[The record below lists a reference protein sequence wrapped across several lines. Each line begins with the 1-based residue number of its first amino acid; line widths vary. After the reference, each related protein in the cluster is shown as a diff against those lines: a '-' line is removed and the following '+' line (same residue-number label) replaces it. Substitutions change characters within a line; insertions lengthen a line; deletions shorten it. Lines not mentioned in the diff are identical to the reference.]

1 MCAARPAPG
10 RTSAAQMIRP
20 LATIAQVVV
29 ERFNYEINIR
39 VQIPVRAALFKL
51 ERLRLLDKTIHA
63 HVGAIQFL
71 ALPLMQYGCDLLRLA
86 WNQHNRRIIRGVA
99 GTGGRPEDLRRTRPH
114 PGHQIRSCSAFKAA
128 SSSGCVTPS
137 FATLYLRSHA
147 AATGRE
153 CTIAPLRAMMW
164 LPKKT
169 LNRWFGSDFSF
180 SGSMPKPQPWSHVQS
195 WYPTDFSLWRLSNAR
210 RPGLGLGLGLGLG
223 FR

>member
-114 PGHQIRSCSAFKAA
+114 PGHQMRLPAGVDGLREYARAGGRGLNRAPQTAALRDRLLYRPYPCTRFFCFQHLLTCTGHSHSCTFLLCMA
-128 SSSGCVTPS
+128 SGC
-137 FATLYLRSHA
+137 
-147 AATGRE
+147 
-153 CTIAPLRAMMW
+153 
-164 LPKKT
+164 
-169 LNRWFGSDFSF
+169 
-180 SGSMPKPQPWSHVQS
+180 
-195 WYPTDFSLWRLSNAR
+195 SLFKRPASEIMRRLKVD
-210 RPGLGLGLGLGLG
+210 
-223 FR
+223 

>member
-1 MCAARPAPG
+1 MLAALAARGAMRGAADAGRIGTSSRSAMCAARPAPG

-39 VQIPVRAALFKL
+39 VLIPVRAALFKL

-86 WNQHNRRIIRGVA
+86 WNQHKRRIIRGVA

-114 PGHQIRSCSAFKAA
+114 PGHQMRLPA
-128 SSSGCVTPS
+128 GVDG
-137 FATLYLRSHA
+137 LREYA
-147 AATGRE
+147 RAGGRG
-153 CTIAPLRAMMW
+153 
-164 LPKKT
+164 
-169 LNRWFGSDFSF
+169 LNRA
-180 SGSMPKPQPWSHVQS
+180 PQ
-195 WYPTDFSLWRLSNAR
+195 TAALRDRLLYRRGRAR
-210 RPGLGLGLGLGLG
+210 RRARGEAPAAHTHTL
-223 FR
+223 